1 MSSAAV
7 RGVPVDERRHARG
20 RASLWDSPNSGTTG
34 VQMQVRYQTD
44 REICATRGPVVIRI
58 CDGIQTELDDLLR
71 VEKLFDELL
80 ETHAD
85 IAILLVLT
93 HGTPLPDA
101 AVHRYAMESA
111 QGFGDRVVLC
121 VALLGLGFWASTV
134 RATMGAFTRVLRR
147 GNVWLEGSVERAIER
162 LTTEL
167 VGIDPD
173 ALMTAYRE
181 LWDQLGRGA
190 RRTG

>member
-1 MSSAAV
+1 
-7 RGVPVDERRHARG
+7 
-20 RASLWDSPNSGTTG
+20 
-34 VQMQVRYQTD
+34 MQVRYQTD

-58 CDGIQTELDDLLR
+58 CDGFRSELDDLRR
-71 VEKLFDELL
+71 VEQLFDELL
-80 ETHAD
+80 ETHAH

-101 AVHRYAMESA
+101 AAHRYSMESA
-111 QGFGDRVVLC
+111 QRYGDRLVLC

-147 GNVWLEGSVERAIER
+147 GNIWLEGSVERAIER

-167 VGIDPD
+167 VGIDAD
-173 ALMTAYRE
+173 ALMTTYKE
-181 LWDQLGRGA
+181 LWDELGRGA
-190 RRTG
+190 RQTG